1 MRKRGNK
8 WVFVV
13 EVTNESVDGG
23 RRRQKWHSGFASKK
37 EAEAAL
43 ADVLGKMNTGQYVEP
58 VRQTVAT
65 YLPEWL
71 IAASGTVRPGTLRSY
86 RTNIEHHV
94 IARIGNTPITKVT
107 PVQLNALYAE
117 LLISGRH
124 NGSGG
129 LSTRT
134 VRYTHTIMHR
144 AFRDAVKWG
153 MLHRNPCDF
162 ADPPR
167 HVKPEMRVWTTDELR
182 QFLTFVADD
191 ELYPLWL
198 LFATTGL
205 RRGEA
210 LGLRWQDVDLEL
222 GRAAI
227 RQSLTSGGGKLAF
240 APPKTAKS
248 RRALSLDPVTVSA
261 LRSQRATQ
269 AEH

>member
-1 MRKRGNK
+1 
-8 WVFVV
+8 
-13 EVTNESVDGG
+13 
-23 RRRQKWHSGFASKK
+23 
-37 EAEAAL
+37 
-43 ADVLGKMNTGQYVEP
+43 
-58 VRQTVAT
+58 
-65 YLPEWL
+65 
-71 IAASGTVRPGTLRSY
+71 
-86 RTNIEHHV
+86 
-94 IARIGNTPITKVT
+94 
-107 PVQLNALYAE
+107 
-117 LLISGRH
+117 
-124 NGSGG
+124 
-129 LSTRT
+129 
-134 VRYTHTIMHR
+134 MHR

-167 HVKPEMRVWTTDELR
+167 HVKHEMHVWTTEELR

-198 LFATTGL
+198 LLATTGL

-210 LGLRWQDVDLEL
+210 LGLRWQDLDFEM

-248 RRALSLDPVTVSA
+248 RRAMSLDPTTVSA

-269 AEH
+269 AEHQLAAGIRATASGLVFARDDGSPTRPDSVSRRFKQLAKAADLPVIRIHDLRHTYATIALAAGTHPKVVAERLGHSTIAITLDTYSHVLPSLEESTANRLAELILGTSPPSR